1 MWYIFDHLAEPQHP
15 GEDQDQSR
23 EQRGDEQP
31 VIAMDRDHVEDHDH
45 EGASR
50 AADLDTRSAER
61 RDQDDLRTIDGGAD
75 GRLDPTPRVAEQ
87 EGFVFVGVA
96 VFVGLDLLGIPHQQG
111 RHGRNEGEG
120 EDEGPDQGQH
130 HRRPHGDEGL
140 ALHPLKHQ
148 QGRED
153 QQDNQLTEGGRLDH
167 LASCGHGDIEAF
179 PTGQGPSQI
188 DPPLR

>member
-1 MWYIFDHLAEPQHP
+1 MTLSEMLGGIGVDGRLGGAGP
-15 GEDQDQSR
+15 GEHGLDFRLGGVDPF
-23 EQRGDEQP
+23 QRHLHGERLFQRRRGNTQRLHGDVAFVQG
-31 VIAMDRDHVEDHDH
+31 RDELPP
-45 EGASR
+45 EGRKGQTTDDDPRR
-50 AADLDTRSAER
+50 A

-140 ALHPLKHQ
+140 A
-148 QGRED
+148 
-153 QQDNQLTEGGRLDH
+153 
-167 LASCGHGDIEAF
+167 
-179 PTGQGPSQI
+179 PSTPSSI
-188 DPPLR
+188 SRGVKTSRIIS